1 MLDFLKYSYICGVEI
16 DIWIEIEI
24 ENENEI
30 VVEIE
35 VRATSDERRGTNDE
49 RMIRGWGGDFD

>member
-1 MLDFLKYSYICGVEI
+1 MLDFLKYSYICGGEI
-16 DIWIEIEI
+16 EIEIEIEI

-30 VVEIE
+30 VVKIE

-49 RMIRGWGGDFD
+49 RMIRG